1 MTNTLNRG
9 VAKSKAMLSKV
20 IQFTLAL
27 FRGFGLSRDIVSA
40 QFNVRTHKGP
50 RVFNL
55 DLHVSIIADLKMGAE
70 PLNLS
75 ITNWSI
81 SGSNRVFRKILWV
94 PDPVRGIN
102 ATNWQNIN
110 ADLIQE
116 FTRHYRSFLQS
127 FDGFIATYPPAFA
140 QIYESF
146 DKPVLA
152 VAGTRYEW
160 PLTGDRNL
168 WSQFDQYIQA
178 HSTAGDLLIAANNL
192 GDADYLKYS
201 TGVTPRYV
209 PSLCDYTG
217 QSWNGIVSEY
227 LVIARSDDLI
237 EEVRRLTDNLWV
249 DSRRGLGKNYSWSD
263 LARGKAL
270 FVVPYNIST
279 MSLFELATMGVPV
292 IVPSSK
298 LLKSLRQKFTGVLS
312 ELSFMEMN
320 SMNVSDLEEGNP
332 NNFLSSSYL
341 DWWIER
347 ADFYN
352 SDLMP
357 NVSVIDRLEQL
368 NDIGEL
374 FDKHLSPEYRG
385 VISQRNNLIR
395 DQRHRLL
402 QDFTRYL

>member
-1 MTNTLNRG
+1 MTNRSDRW
-9 VAKSKAMLSKV
+9 VKKIKAMIWKV
-20 IQFTLAL
+20 IQLTLGL
-27 FRGFGLSRDIVSA
+27 LRGIGMSRDVMFS
-40 QFNVRTHKGP
+40 QFNIGTNKGP

-70 PLNLS
+70 NLNLS

-81 SGSNRVFRKILWV
+81 SGSNRVFRKVLWV

-102 ATNWQNIN
+102 ASNWKAIN
-110 ADLIQE
+110 ADLINE
-116 FTRHYRSFLQS
+116 FTGHYRAFLQS

-146 DKPVLA
+146 DKPILA

-160 PLTGDRNL
+160 PLTSNPSL
-168 WSQFDQYIQA
+168 WSEFDDYIQA
-178 HSTAGDLLIAANNL
+178 NSKPGNLLLAANNL
-192 GDADYLKYS
+192 GDADYLQYS

-217 QSWNGIVSEY
+217 QSWDGVISNY

-237 EEVRRLTDNLWV
+237 QEVRKVTNNLWE
-249 DSRRGLGKNYSWSD
+249 DSRAILGKNYSWSD
-263 LARGKAL
+263 LARGKAV

-292 IVPSSK
+292 IVPSGK
-298 LLKSLRQKFTGVLS
+298 LLKTLRQNFSGVLT

-320 SMNVSDLEEGNP
+320 SMDVSHLAKDDP

-357 NVSVIDRLEQL
+357 NVSVIDQLDQL
-368 NDIGEL
+368 NDIGQI
-374 FDKHLSPEYRG
+374 FDKHLSTNYSGR
-385 VISQRNNLIR
+385 ISHRNSWIR
-395 DQRHRLL
+395 NQRHSLL
-402 QDFTRYL
+402 EDFTLTL